1 MKNLLLIVLLFTT
14 VFLKGQT
21 FDFHNQKL
29 LDNESGYVSNKNFT
43 LSITN
48 VNTFKYDVVIDNQF
62 INNNIE
68 KPDIFDSSFKEFE
81 KIAKQGLLN
90 KQLLAVSDINDL
102 LQLFLNLQSCLQFQ
116 ESLVELV
123 SSNQS
128 PENIIEM
135 KRGYLFLYTGIS
147 GVDDKLDVP
156 SIIKY
161 YSSIITRIKLS
172 APEIKEKATTTEEK
186 EKVDEIINETVGI
199 FNVRSHY
206 QLASFY
212 NSINEQ
218 KFTVNKFIKKPNADD
233 IIVNVTL
240 SPNAEFS
247 NEKMIKSVEIPLLVN
262 GGVKIDFSTGIFVS
276 NLVDD
281 VYLNKPNYENGSITS
296 YNLIKEDENPIGYGL
311 AGYMHTYWRTHKDF
325 NVALSLGVGIDQN
338 TQVKIM
344 PGLSLIVGRKERL
357 VINAGFAFGKV
368 KQLSKEQDTE
378 RLYSSK
384 IDPIYSEP
392 YKLGWSV
399 GISYN
404 LFK

>member
-1 MKNLLLIVLLFTT
+1 MI
-14 VFLKGQT
+14 LKGQT

-29 LDNESGYVSNKNFT
+29 LDNKAGYVNNKNFT

-48 VNTFKYDVVIDNQF
+48 INTFKYDVVVDNQF

-68 KPDIFDSSFKEFE
+68 KPDIFESSFKEFE
-81 KIAKQGLLN
+81 ENAEQELIDKKSID
-90 KQLLAVSDINDL
+90 VSDINDF
-102 LQLFLNLQSCLQFQ
+102 LQLFLNLQTCLQFQ

-135 KRGYLFLYTGIS
+135 KRGYLSLYTGIS
-147 GVDDKLDVP
+147 SVDDKLDVP
-156 SIIKY
+156 SIIKH

-172 APEIKEKATTTEEK
+172 APAIKVKATTAEEK
-186 EKVDEIINETVGI
+186 QKVDEILKETVGI
-199 FNVRSHY
+199 YNVKSY
-206 QLASFY
+206 YKLASFY
-212 NSINEQ
+212 SSINEQ

-233 IIVNVTL
+233 IIINVTL
-240 SPNAEFS
+240 NPNS
-247 NEKMIKSVEIPLLVN
+247 QYSKEKMTKSVEIPLLVN
-262 GGVKIDFSTGIFVS
+262 GGVKIDFSTGLFVS

-281 VYLNKPNYENGSITS
+281 VYLNKPNYENDLIIG

-311 AGYMHTYWRTHKDF
+311 AGYMHTYWRTHWDF
-325 NVALSLGVGIDQN
+325 NVALTLGVGIDQN

-344 PGLSLIVGRKERL
+344 PGISLIVGRKERL
-357 VINAGFAFGKV
+357 VINGGFAFGKV
-368 KQLSKEQDTE
+368 KQLSKVQDTE

-384 IDPIYSEP
+384 VEPIYSEP

-404 LFK
+404 LFKSK